1 MEKVNVTEIETR
13 ISENEAKVVF
23 NMLKVQKLLKP
34 LTDLNFPSYS
44 KGKAKLELTLK
55 SAKLTYSD
63 GSTSTYQE
71 I

>member
-1 MEKVNVTEIETR
+1 MEKADITAIEAR

-23 NMLKVQKLLKP
+23 NMNKKQNTLKP
-34 LTDLNFPSYS
+34 LVDTNYPSYY

-55 SAKLTYSD
+55 SAKITYSD
-63 GSTSTYQE
+63 GTTSTYQE